1 MKKEWNQADIIDGT
15 CDAGAFPSICGGER
29 ETRFLHLSRM
39 QFHMSSFPDTSF
51 PPIDVPP
58 GPDNPAV
65 PVREP
70 DPGPEPDVPVREPDP
85 LDPNQI

>member
-1 MKKEWNQADIIDGT
+1 MNQADIIDGT
-15 CDAGAFPSICGGER
+15 CDARGRSPRSRGGR
-29 ETRFLHLSRM
+29 ESRFLHLSRM